1 MGGPDSS
8 PSLFGFGG
16 EMASYMGL
24 LSFIYNPNQD
34 FLELLEI
41 AARET
46 DAARQRVVD
55 MQKEISF
62 IKYKLGR
69 NRK

>member
-1 MGGPDSS
+1 MVGPDSS

-16 EMASYMGL
+16 DMDSYMGL

-55 MQKEISF
+55 MQKEISS